1 MESGPNVSKEDE
13 KISLSNLLG
22 EITDY
27 QVELKSDSLE
37 QNDLKVKE
45 EAFIEK
51 YFNEKL
57 KYLLK
62 AKNAFSSTIDF
73 S

>member
-1 MESGPNVSKEDE
+1 MESGPNISKEDE

-27 QVELKSDSLE
+27 QVELKSDNLE

-45 EAFIEK
+45 EAFI
-51 YFNEKL
+51 
-57 KYLLK
+57 
-62 AKNAFSSTIDF
+62 
-73 S
+73 